1 MSHVRLV
8 SQPCEGLADVLDYGC
23 RGRSASSAATAAYVA
38 AASRDGFVHVIGV
51 EGAGNALHVGAV
63 ATVGFNNPFGFEL
76 SEGSSDGARSESQV
90 RRQLTDCRQTAAKG
104 ECSGGYEPA
113 DGQAELFER
122 ERASPARATPGQ
134 YDLAKVSSGVNC
146 PADAQ
151 IAMRSMRKGL
161 RIRNGSQSRSASG
174 RPSGSALTANRSGPQ
189 MARRALLGA
198 PDRSLVCCRRSVRCR
213 I

>member
-1 MSHVRLV
+1 M
-8 SQPCEGLADVLDYGC
+8 
-23 RGRSASSAATAAYVA
+23 ASSAATAAYVA

-63 ATVGFNNPFGFEL
+63 ATAGFNNPFGFEL

-122 ERASPARATPGQ
+122 GNGRPLPGQ
-134 YDLAKVSSGVNC
+134 HQANTTWRRYQAVS
-146 PADAQ
+146 
-151 IAMRSMRKGL
+151 
-161 RIRNGSQSRSASG
+161 
-174 RPSGSALTANRSGPQ
+174 T
-189 MARRALLGA
+189 
-198 PDRSLVCCRRSVRCR
+198 VRLMHR
-213 I
+213 